1 MPRAL
6 LYAMEEAPVQR
17 VDDLCKICLTVLQA
31 ELPRGI
37 ASNSVPMRAP
47 GRGTWTWDMDMAAVT
62 SGNVV
67 VPHREVA
74 TSQERYSEIGEVA
87 FDIVF

>member
-1 MPRAL
+1 M
-6 LYAMEEAPVQR
+6 
-17 VDDLCKICLTVLQA
+17 
-31 ELPRGI
+31 
-37 ASNSVPMRAP
+37 
-47 GRGTWTWDMDMAAVT
+47 DMDMDMDIAAVA